1 MELKYFKTI
10 KTILEEGSFQK
21 AAQKLN
27 YTQSTITFHVNQTEK
42 HLQVKLFE
50 KAGRNM
56 KLTQAGRDLIPSI
69 EMLLALSK
77 QMESY
82 YLDTEKKMKGELT
95 VAMPESLLSNKM
107 QPVILK
113 F

>member
-1 MELKYFKTI
+1 
-10 KTILEEGSFQK
+10 
-21 AAQKLN
+21 
-27 YTQSTITFHVNQTEK
+27 
-42 HLQVKLFE
+42 
-50 KAGRNM
+50 M
-56 KLTQAGRDLIPSI
+56 KLTQTGRDLMPSI
-69 EMLLALSK
+69 EMLLDLSK

-82 YLDTEKKMKGELT
+82 YLDTEKMKGELT